1 LTSPLHLGQGQQKH
15 LGVGFYNIEQ
25 ILGKGN
31 FCGGDLTKI
40 QIAVKIIDKT
50 QLDSSSLEEI
60 YGEAQLMKLLNLP
73 HIIMCYQ
80 VMEQRIC
87 IVLSLN
93 LQKMGNISFDFQCST

>member
-1 LTSPLHLGQGQQKH
+1 
-15 LGVGFYNIEQ
+15 
-25 ILGKGN
+25 
-31 FCGGDLTKI
+31 
-40 QIAVKIIDKT
+40 
-50 QLDSSSLEEI
+50 LEEI